1 MNKKLLSINDL
12 NVAYGDV
19 QIVKHFSM
27 DIHQGEIVGIV
38 GESGSGKSTML
49 KSILGLLDPP
59 GRITDGKIL
68 FNNTEIPYTDV
79 KKMSKLR
86 GGQISFVFQAPEQ
99 SLDPLYT
106 IRKQFRECVHFHQN
120 LEDKDIDC
128 LAEGILTDLQFDE
141 VDKILDAYP
150 FELSGGMCQRVVI
163 AMAMA
168 NNAALFLA
176 DEPTSAL
183 DVTVQK
189 EVLNI
194 LKKMRDQYGATI
206 FIVSHN
212 MGVIAEMADTIG
224 VMYHGKLIEVG
235 QCHEVIKTPGH
246 PYTKALIQAIPRAD
260 GKRPVA
266 VEGAPIAFGM
276 ETGVCDYYERCSFC
290 DEKCML
296 PPTEKKYLTKTHWII
311 CHQEI
316 NSEVYY
322 ESIGY

>member
-1 MNKKLLSINDL
+1 MEKTLLSIDDL
-12 NVAYGDV
+12 SVAYGDI

-27 DIHQGEIVGIV
+27 DIHRGEIVGIV

-49 KSILGLLDPP
+49 KSILGLLDAP
-59 GRITDGKIL
+59 GHLTGGNIL
-68 FNNTEIPYTDV
+68 FNDEAIPYSDI
-79 KKMSKLR
+79 KAMSRLR
-86 GGQISFVFQAPEQ
+86 GGQISFVFQSPEQ

-106 IRKQFRECVHFHQN
+106 IREQFRECVHVHQ
-120 LEDKDIDC
+120 E
-128 LAEGILTDLQFDE
+128 LTDQEIDALAGDILKKLQFKD
-141 VDKILDAYP
+141 VDKVLNAYP

-168 NNAALFLA
+168 NKAALFLA

-194 LKKMRDQYGATI
+194 LKSMRDQYGLTI

-224 VMYHGKLIEVG
+224 VMYHGKLIEAG
-235 QCHEVIKTPGH
+235 RCQEVIKTPGH
-246 PYTKALIQAIPRAD
+246 SYTRALIQAIPRAD
-260 GKRPVA
+260 GQRPA
-266 VEGAPIAFGM
+266 AINGAPVAFGM
-276 ETGVCDYYERCSFC
+276 ETGTCDYYNRCHFRTEQC
-290 DEKCML
+290 AV
-296 PPTEKKYLTKTHWII
+296 PPTEKKYFTRTHWML

-316 NSEVYY
+316 DSEVWH
-322 ESIGY
+322 EAVGN